1 MSFER
6 GDIIAVDL
14 SPTLGHEQ
22 SGYRP
27 ALVVSRDLYNIKTG
41 FIVVCP
47 ITNTPRPFPMRIA
60 LDERTNTVGYILC
73 EQIRTIDTKARTP
86 KHIEKLPED
95 LLQQVIDIVVSIF
108 EG

>member
-6 GDIIAVDL
+6 GDIIAVDF